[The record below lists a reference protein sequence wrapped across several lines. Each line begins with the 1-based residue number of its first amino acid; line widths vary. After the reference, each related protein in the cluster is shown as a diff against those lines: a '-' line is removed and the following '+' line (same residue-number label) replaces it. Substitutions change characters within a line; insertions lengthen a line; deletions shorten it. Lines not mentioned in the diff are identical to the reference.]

1 MWKITVFLCCLFVSC
16 AHVVENTKIES
27 EAAATPE
34 AITPQEPEKTPVT
47 HQPTP
52 PPTLLNVVVET
63 STDAGIRGM
72 IVTDRQLQ
80 IEHAILHIITEG
92 LPKYKIKPF
101 LNNLLSMDRTPRLD
115 LVFAIDA
122 ASIKYDV
129 PPMLLVAMA
138 YREGSFKMTSVGK
151 LNERSTFQMVSYVAK
166 HIRDTLEP
174 ECDLTTY
181 RGAALC
187 TAAWLD
193 FHRAPQRCG
202 SLQGSF
208 MIYATGKRCTPSTAH
223 QVWLV
228 RDRFGI
234 ARELEEITDYADKV
248 LLISSSDKNGN
259 ACRNP
264 RLFLRRALHHER
276 HDSDLGATS
285 QDPPTPS

>member
-1 MWKITVFLCCLFVSC
+1 MLKFTVLLCCLVVSC
-16 AHVVENTKIES
+16 AHVVHVPKIES
-27 EAAATPE
+27 EGRANPGV
-34 AITPQEPEKTPVT
+34 ITPPAVHEEPVT
-47 HQPTP
+47 PHPTP
-52 PPTLLNVVVET
+52 ADERLNVVVET
-63 STDAGIRGM
+63 STEAGIRGM

-92 LPKYKIKPF
+92 LPEYKIKPF
-101 LNNLLSMDRTPRLD
+101 IHNLLSMDRTPRLD

-166 HIRDTLEP
+166 HIRETIEP

-193 FHRAPQRCG
+193 HHRAPQRCG
-202 SLQGSF
+202 SMQGAF

-223 QVWLV
+223 QIWLI

-234 ARELEEITDYADKV
+234 ARALEELTAQADIV
-248 LLISSSDKNGN
+248 VLISSSDKNGN
-259 ACRNP
+259 
-264 RLFLRRALHHER
+264 
-276 HDSDLGATS
+276 T
-285 QDPPTPS
+285 